1 MNRKNFLKNKKINW
15 IKGKYFM
22 GKCEVF
28 GMDAVGNCAGNSTC
42 GKVFLWIF
50 LQFWSS
56 AGFAMAWITQI
67 AGIISGKKK
76 PEKG

>member
-1 MNRKNFLKNKKINW
+1 M
-15 IKGKYFM
+15 
-22 GKCEVF
+22 VF
-28 GMDAVGNCAGNSTC
+28 SSML
-42 GKVFLWIF
+42 FLWIF

>member
-1 MNRKNFLKNKKINW
+1 
-15 IKGKYFM
+15 M

-50 LQFWSS
+50 LAVLVAVQDLLWL
-56 AGFAMAWITQI
+56 WITQI